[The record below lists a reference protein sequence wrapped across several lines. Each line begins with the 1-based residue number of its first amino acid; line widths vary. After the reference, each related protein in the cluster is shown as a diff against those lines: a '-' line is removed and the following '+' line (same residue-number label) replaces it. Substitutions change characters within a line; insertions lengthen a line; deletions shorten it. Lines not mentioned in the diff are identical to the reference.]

1 MRLCTVAAVSLLFP
15 LASIAAS
22 ANLPVPSNLTADG
35 VPPIPAPLMETLDAY
50 GDFRAAAFLDWAPG
64 AREMLI
70 ATRFGQTPQIHRVA
84 MPGGARTQLTF
95 YSDRIS
101 GARYRPSGGA
111 FLFTKDTGGGEWYQ
125 LYLYDEKTRAIR
137 LLTDGK
143 SRNTGPVWSR
153 DGSRIAWASTRRDG
167 KDSDIWVMDPEHPE
181 AAHMVVEANSGG
193 WSAED
198 FSPDGKSLLVGR
210 YRSIYDAAI
219 YRIDLASG
227 ARQSIGLEKDA
238 VSYNR
243 AVFAPDGKRLYL
255 RTNQDSDFERLAVFD
270 LSSRKLEFPLPAL
283 AWDVSAFELSKDGRF
298 LAYVVN
304 EDGAE
309 KLHIAEP
316 RSWKEAPLPALPM
329 GNVSSLGWRPGAS
342 ELAFTVTS
350 SHSPGDVYSL
360 DLESRRLDRW
370 TFSETGGVD
379 AKAFAAPELIRW
391 KSFDGLTV
399 SGYYYRPP
407 ARFSGARPVIVN
419 IHGGPEGQFQ
429 PGYLGA
435 YNYLIDELGIALIFP
450 NVRGSSGYG
459 TKFVNLDNGVKREDS
474 VKDIGALLDWI
485 GAQPTLDLSRIMV
498 TGGSYGGYMTLA
510 SMTHYNAR
518 FRCALDV
525 VGISNWITFLEHTEP
540 YRRDLRRVE
549 YGDERDPK
557 MRDFLSTISPMAHG
571 ANITKPMFIVAGHND
586 PRVPYTEGRQ
596 MEASLRGNGVPVW
609 FLMADDEGHGFAKK
623 GNRDYQFA
631 ATVLFIEKYL
641 LP

>member
-1 MRLCTVAAVSLLFP
+1 MRLCTVAAASLLFP
-15 LASIAAS
+15 LASVAAS
-22 ANLPVPSNLTADG
+22 ANLPVPSNLTAEG
-35 VPPIPAPLMETLDAY
+35 VPAIPAPLMETLDAY
-50 GDFRAAAFLDWAPG
+50 SDFRAAAFLDWDPAR
-64 AREMLI
+64 REMLI

-95 YSDRIS
+95 YADRIS
-101 GARYRPSGGA
+101 GARYRPSGGS
-111 FLFTKDTGGGEWYQ
+111 FLFLKDTGGGEWYQ
-125 LYLYDEKTRAIR
+125 LYLYDVKTGKTRM
-137 LLTDGK
+137 LTDGK

-167 KDSDIWVMDPEHPE
+167 KDSDIWVIDPDHPE
-181 AAHMVVEANSGG
+181 TASMVVEADSGG

-219 YRIDLASG
+219 YLVDLASG
-227 ARQSIGLEKDA
+227 KRESIGLEKEA

-243 AVFAPDGKRLYL
+243 AEFAPDGTSLYL
-255 RTNQDSDFERLAVFD
+255 RTNRDSDFERFASFD
-270 LSSRKLEFPLPAL
+270 LPHRALKFPLLGLHWDVSAFALSKDGKYLAYIVNEDGFEKLHVMETGTWSEVPLPAL
-283 AWDVSAFELSKDGRF
+283 AA
-298 LAYVVN
+298 
-304 EDGAE
+304 
-309 KLHIAEP
+309 
-316 RSWKEAPLPALPM
+316 
-329 GNVSSLGWRPGAS
+329 GNVSSLGWRPGSS
-342 ELAFTVTS
+342 ELAFTLTS
-350 SHSPGDVYSL
+350 SHSPGDVYSI
-360 DLESRRLDRW
+360 DLSSNRLDRW

-379 AKAFAAPELIRW
+379 ASAFAKPELIRW

-399 SGYYYRPP
+399 SGYYYHPP
-407 ARFSGARPVIVN
+407 ARFHGARPVIVN

-485 GAQPTLDLSRIMV
+485 GTRPTLDSSRIMV

-525 VGISNWITFLEHTEP
+525 VGISNWITFLEHTEA

-557 MRDFLSTISPMAHG
+557 MRDFLSTISPMAHS

-586 PRVPYTEGRQ
+586 PRVPYTEGMQ
-596 MEASLRGNGVPVW
+596 MASSLRGNGVPVW
-609 FLMADDEGHGFAKK
+609 FLMAADEGHGFAKK

>member
-1 MRLCTVAAVSLLFP
+1 MRLCTAAAASLLFS
-15 LASIAAS
+15 LASLAGG

-35 VPPIPAPLMETLDAY
+35 VPPIPAPLMETLGAY
-50 GDFRAAAFLDWAPG
+50 SDFRAAAFLDWAP
-64 AREMLI
+64 ASREMLI
-70 ATRFGQTPQIHRVA
+70 ATRFAQTPQIHRVS

-101 GARYRPSGGA
+101 GARYRPSGGS
-111 FLFTKDTGGGEWYQ
+111 FLFSKDTGGGEWYQ
-125 LYLYDEKTRAIR
+125 LYLYDLKTGATK

-167 KDSDIWVMDPEHPE
+167 KDSDIWVMDPDRPE
-181 AAHMVVEANSGG
+181 AARMVVEANSGG

-219 YRIDLASG
+219 YLVDLADG
-227 ARQSIGLEKDA
+227 KRTSIGLDKDA
-238 VSYNR
+238 ISYNR
-243 AVFAPDGKRLYL
+243 AVFSPDGKRLYL
-255 RTNQDSDFERLAVFD
+255 RTNRDSDFERLATFD
-270 LSSRKLEFPLPAL
+270 LSSRALAFPLPDL
-283 AWDVSAFELSKDGRF
+283 KWDVSAFELSKDAGL
-298 LAYVVN
+298 LAYVLN

-309 KLHIAEP
+309 TLHVLDT
-316 RSWKEAPLPALPM
+316 RSGAAVSLPALPA
-329 GNVSSLGWRPGAS
+329 GNVSSLGWRPGAR

-350 SHSPGDVYSL
+350 AHSPGDVYSL
-360 DLESRRLDRW
+360 DLNSRRLERW

-379 AKAFAAPELIRW
+379 AAAFAAPELVRW

-407 ARFSGARPVIVN
+407 ARIRGARPVIVN

-435 YNYLIDELGIALIFP
+435 YNYLIDQLGIALIFP

-485 GAQPTLDLSRIMV
+485 GSQPALDSSRIMV

-557 MRDFLSTISPMAHG
+557 MRDFLSTISPMAHA
-571 ANITKPMFIVAGHND
+571 ANITKPMFIVAGRND

-596 MEASLRGNGVPVW
+596 MESSLRGNGVPVW
-609 FLMADDEGHGFAKK
+609 FLMAADEGHGFSKK
-623 GNRDYQFA
+623 ANRDYQFA